1 MARVQLMVVSFVA
14 WISASHP
21 LTVPHAYYSS
31 STAASIASTQACLMH
46 WSRLH
51 LSKLPNEASQ
61 ESTQEEM
68 ASTTTEGPEDPL
80 PNNKNNTDSS
90 LDSILNRAR
99 TRQLSPLLRLQA
111 SAGAPVWTSPDHWT
125 ITRGDA
131 LIVVVAIL
139 IDSPGFAA
147 GFLLGKWSWRSV
159 LMPFLLHQKQHK
171 PRKNML
177 DEPAAF
183 INLRSTQFPPMFL
196 VQLYPVLIA
205 CILDQ
210 LWS

>member
-14 WISASHP
+14 WSSASHP
-21 LTVPHAYYSS
+21 LTVPHAYCSS
-31 STAASIASTQACLMH
+31 STAPRLTAITST
-46 WSRLH
+46 LH

-61 ESTQEEM
+61 ESTKEEM
-68 ASTTTEGPEDPL
+68 ASTTTEGPKDPL
-80 PNNKNNTDSS
+80 PNNKNNIDSS

-111 SAGAPVWTSPDHWT
+111 LAGAPVWTSPDHWT

-131 LIVVVAIL
+131 LIVVLAL
-139 IDSPGFAA
+139 SIDSPGFAA

-159 LMPFLLHQKQHK
+159 LMPFLLHLKKQK
-171 PRKNML
+171 PRMNML

-183 INLRSTQFPPMFL
+183 INLQSPQFPPLFL

-205 CILDQ
+205 SILDQ
-210 LWS
+210 FWS